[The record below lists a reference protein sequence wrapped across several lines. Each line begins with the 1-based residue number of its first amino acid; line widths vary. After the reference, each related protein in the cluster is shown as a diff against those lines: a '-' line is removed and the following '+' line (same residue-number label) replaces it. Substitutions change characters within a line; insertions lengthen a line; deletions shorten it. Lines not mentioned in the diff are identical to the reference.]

1 LLKSVITLLLF
12 SCLLGY
18 AASSDTPDA
27 AQQQALKQQRD
38 SLDKQRL
45 SVRLQLKEKVDSPAA
60 ASVNFIDPMAALPQ
74 ADCDPLDPITIDSLI
89 SSAARRQSLEPSL
102 LHAVMKQ
109 ESGFKPCAVSIKG
122 AQGLMQLM
130 PATAQQLHVADPFD
144 PQQNVQA
151 GAAFLKQLLA
161 RYKGDL
167 RLALVAYNAGTLW
180 ADQRDKDSYPAE
192 TQSYIAGIF
201 AELGIGRAEPPD
213 EPPAEPE
220 DPPAPDQP

>member
-1 LLKSVITLLLF
+1 M
-12 SCLLGY
+12 
-18 AASSDTPDA
+18 
-27 AQQQALKQQRD
+27 QQALKQQKD

-45 SVRLQLKEKVDSPAA
+45 SVHLQLGEKVDPAA
-60 ASVNFIDPMAALPQ
+60 ATVANFIDPMPALPQ
-74 ADCDPLDPITIDSLI
+74 ADCDALDSATVGSLI
-89 SSAARRQSLEPSL
+89 AAAAKKQSLEPSL

-109 ESGFKPCAVSIKG
+109 ESAFKPCAISVKG

-144 PQQNVQA
+144 PEQNVEA

-167 RLALVAYNAGTLW
+167 RLALMAYNAGTLR
-180 ADQRDKDSYPAE
+180 ADQTDKDSVPAE

-201 AELGIGRAEPPD
+201 AELGISRAAPPAEPPV
-213 EPPAEPE
+213 EPE
-220 DPPAPDQP
+220 DPPAGPEKP